1 MIGGSGEDSGIKKS
15 NVVNRRMFIFA
26 AAKAVVFFGIVGR
39 LFSLQIS
46 ENKKYLTLSDKNR
59 LREARL
65 PPVRGEFEDYFG
77 NRIAKNLTVY
87 QLHVVPEQVED
98 FKTLIVRLKDIL
110 NLSSSELEE
119 LIKKKNKQK
128 PWETL
133 IVSENLTWDEFS
145 KINFYL
151 HELSG
156 ARPVLTVGRNYP
168 YNETYTHVLGYVS
181 EASVEDL
188 ISNEI
193 IKERNVPGLRVGK
206 TGLEKA
212 LEKELIGTN
221 GVQRFEVNAYGKR
234 INQIDFNEGEQG
246 KRIKLTIDTEI
257 QKYTQELLNEKA
269 GSISVMDI
277 YTGEIIA
284 MNSSPSFDP
293 NLFLYGIEK
302 NKWKEIKSN
311 PLKPLLN
318 KTVSGLY
325 SPGSTIKPIVALS
338 ALENDVIT
346 TNMKVNCRGHKHPLE
361 LYGMKYHCWK
371 KQGHGY
377 MSLKNAIKQSCDT
390 YFYEAARL
398 LGVDRLN
405 ETAKKFG
412 LGGVVLG
419 EYFNEKK
426 GVVPSTKWKK
436 QAIGQNWYLGETL
449 INGIGQGY
457 IQTTPLQLCLMT
469 AQLANGGHKIYP
481 KIIFDDQQESI
492 ESIKQKMKFAAEKK
506 DEDSNIFS
514 TTEKLFN
521 PKEKNYKI
529 LYRNKENVKFVLD
542 AMFRSTN
549 EVYGTSFSSR
559 IEDPKYQFAGK
570 TGTAQVKRITKE
582 ERELDLKTNQI
593 PYKERDHA
601 WFVAFGPYKEPRYAV
616 SILVEHGG
624 SGSATAAPIAKK
636 LFKFVIDRHELRE
649 KINKKNL
656 ASTDI

>member
-1 MIGGSGEDSGIKKS
+1 MIGGGEESGFKKT
-15 NVVNRRMFIFA
+15 NIINRRMFIFA

-87 QLHVVPEQVED
+87 QLHVVPEQVEN
-98 FKTLIVRLKDIL
+98 FKTLMVRLKDIL
-110 NLSSSELEE
+110 NLSDSYLQD

-181 EASVEDL
+181 EASINDL
-188 ISNEI
+188 VSNET
-193 IKERNVPGLRVGK
+193 IKQRNVPGLRVGK

-212 LEKELIGTN
+212 LEEDLIGTN
-221 GVQRFEVNAYGKR
+221 SIQRFEVNAYGKR
-234 INQIDFNEGEQG
+234 INQIDFQQGEQG
-246 KRIKLTIDTEI
+246 KKIKVTIDTEI
-257 QKYTQELLNEKA
+257 QKHTQELLKDKA

-302 NKWKEIKSN
+302 NKWIEIQKD

-346 TNMKVNCRGHKHPLE
+346 PKMKVNCRGHKHPLE

-405 ETAKKFG
+405 QTAKKFG
-412 LGGVVLG
+412 LGDVVLG
-419 EYFNEKK
+419 SYFNEKK

-436 QAIGQNWYLGETL
+436 EAIGQNWYLGETL

-481 KIIFDDQQESI
+481 KIIVDSKQESVEI
-492 ESIKQKMKFAAEKK
+492 IKEKIKLAEENNKK
-506 DEDSNIFS
+506 DS
-514 TTEKLFN
+514 KLFSATERLFAPN
-521 PKEKNYKI
+521 EKNYHA

-549 EVYGTSFSSR
+549 ELYGTSFSSR

-570 TGTAQVKRITKE
+570 TGTAQVKKITKE
-582 ERELDLKTNQI
+582 DRELDLKTNQI

-601 WFVAFGPYKEPRYAV
+601 WFIAFGPYKNPRYAV

-624 SGSATAAPIAKK
+624 SGSSAAAPIAKK
-636 LFKFVIDRHELRE
+636 LFKSIIDRHDQRE
-649 KINKKNL
+649 QIKTNHL
-656 ASTDI
+656 TDI